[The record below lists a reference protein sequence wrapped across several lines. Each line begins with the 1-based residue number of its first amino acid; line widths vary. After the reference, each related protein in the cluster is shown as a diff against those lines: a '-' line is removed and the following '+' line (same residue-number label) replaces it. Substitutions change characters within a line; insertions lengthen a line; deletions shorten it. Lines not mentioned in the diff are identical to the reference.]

1 MKPLIPTKKSH
12 RKKTKIANGVDK
24 IKNNITFGETIIPS
38 STEEVEII
46 LPNGVNTYTYEILKT
61 DALEANLKIACGGS
75 GTFKSLTLR
84 NTGGTLSLEPGV
96 ADARLITLNPSLS
109 EASKV
114 DFLSE
119 GNDWY
124 SWGWLVGESLSALE
138 TPVYVSPFSNKADD
152 DGDGLSNSQEAG
164 LGTDSGNSDSDG
176 DNVGD
181 GIEVGTGT
189 DPTDSSSSS
198 DPNQDSDGDGVSDF
212 DEITAGTNHLDPTS
226 FPGATESTLPDP
238 SEIGPTFTGI
248 PNNLVIEAG
257 TLEADAKV
265 QALIGVV
272 ANDAQ
277 DGNRPVSITFA
288 GYTGIHGNTFTATYS
303 ATDTDANTT
312 TVTKTFT
319 VEDTVAPVITLNG
332 VNPLT
337 LTFGAIEGNDPG
349 ATADDGSP
357 VTSDFATVINNTSA
371 VGEYTI
377 TYTSTDAAGNVATPV
392 TRTVQIAEAASGLF
406 IEELQS
412 ATDNL
417 QGSATI
423 TSGIF
428 NKSTIDTGDLTY
440 VSLDTDGIIQFSGNG
455 ASGNSAVNT
464 DFTFSFWISPTN
476 TFGNTSQIMGRYA
489 PGGETNAE
497 FRIRAGQHPTNS
509 TMSIAPILGGMWT
522 STPGAESTNAFQIG
536 DWYYIVITQKY
547 NISTSKYE
555 YRAYVDGILGGLKL
569 DLTYSLLNAFK
580 NVRIFGIGAI
590 SNGGGWA
597 GNSGTFL
604 LDSMQFGDG
613 VWLSDGQIAAMYAQ
627 TDRQMTIDEAS
638 QLDADAP
645 TLTITRN
652 SDSLDIPDG
661 SSITLNAGE
670 VFEDLYTIEVS
681 DNSGEN
687 ITPVISPS
695 IDTSSITG
703 PNAHTITA
711 TDSAGNS
718 TQITINIEVIGL
730 WTERYEN
737 PTGAFYEDLNYSP
750 SGITMVDSLSSNR
763 YGIAAEMTGLT
774 IDMAT
779 AALDEGYEVIIDL
792 RPVDTPIRSLGN
804 YNWTDLDQASDCPLM
819 IGFVRA
825 PDTYTWNSANN
836 IPINYSKSSVRDW
849 LAGCFY
855 QARFSEADQNGTQ
868 MAYYHNPWDGNAVQS
883 SAYLTW
889 DLNNPGIPATDLIDQ
904 VRQVKYI
911 IRRSTSTPN
920 RMYFDIYTKLPSE
933 QSWTELKT
941 GLWAAGP
948 VALHLAIVGKSFPN
962 GSIVQDISIQPWS

>member
-1 MKPLIPTKKSH
+1 M
-12 RKKTKIANGVDK
+12 
-24 IKNNITFGETIIPS
+24 GETIIPVGN
-38 STEEVEII
+38 EEVFII
-46 LPNGVNTYTYEILKT
+46 LPEVENTSTYKILKT
-61 DALEANLKIACGGS
+61 EDLDANLKIACRNTGE
-75 GTFKSLTLR
+75 FKSLTIR
-84 NTGGTLSLEPGV
+84 NVGGTLRVVSNNDDDRSISV
-96 ADARLITLNPSLS
+96 NPSLS
-109 EASKV
+109 HGSKI
-114 DFLSE
+114 DFLSD
-119 GNDWY
+119 GRDWFA
-124 SWGWLVGESLSALE
+124 WGWFAGETTSVNTSQIVIPPAS
-138 TPVYVSPFSNKADD
+138 VAKVFYNDADN
-152 DGDGLSNSQEAG
+152 DGLTNFQEEIMQ
-164 LGTDSGNSDSDG
+164 TEVYISDSDG
-176 DNVGD
+176 DGVKD
-181 GIEVGTGT
+181 GVEVVTGT
-189 DPTDSSSSS
+189 DATDSSSFS

-212 DEITAGTNHLDPTS
+212 DEILAGTNHLDPTS
-226 FPGATESTLPDP
+226 FPSATESTLPDP
-238 SEIGPTFTGI
+238 STIGPVFIGI

-277 DGNRPVSITFA
+277 DGNRPVSITFT
-288 GYTGIHGNTFTATYS
+288 GYTGTHGNTFTATYS

-319 VEDTVAPVITLNG
+319 VEDTVAPVITLVGN
-332 VNPLT
+332 NPLT
-337 LTFGAIEGNDPG
+337 LTFGDVEGNDPG
-349 ATADDGSP
+349 ATTDDDSP

-371 VGEYTI
+371 IGNYTI
-377 TYTSTDAAGNVATPV
+377 TYTSTDAAGNAATSV
-392 TRTVQIAEAASGLF
+392 TRDVEIAEAASGLF

-423 TSGIF
+423 TNGIF
-428 NKSTIDTGDLTY
+428 NKSTTSVDDLTF

-476 TFGNTSQIMGRYA
+476 TFGNTSQIMGRIKA
-489 PGGETNAE
+489 GFETNAE
-497 FRIRAGQHPTNS
+497 FRIRAGQHPSNN
-509 TMSIAPILGGMWT
+509 TMSLAPILGGMST
-522 STPGAESTNAFQIG
+522 NTPGASSTNAFQIG
-536 DWYYIVITQKY
+536 DWYHIAITQKY
-547 NISTSKYE
+547 NTSTSKYE
-555 YRAYVDGILGGLKL
+555 YRAYVDGIPGGSKL

-670 VFEDLYTIEVS
+670 VFENLYTIEVS

-687 ITPVISPS
+687 IIPVISPS

-730 WTERYEN
+730 WTEKYEN
-737 PTGAFYEDLNYSP
+737 PTGAFYEDLSYSP
-750 SGITMVDSLSSNR
+750 SGITMVDGLNSNR
-763 YGIAAEMTGLT
+763 YEIAAEMSGLT
-774 IDMAT
+774 IDMG
-779 AALDEGYEVIIDL
+779 AALVGEGYEVIIDL
-792 RPVDTPIRSLGN
+792 RPVDTPIRSLGD
-804 YNWTDLDQASDCPLM
+804 YSWTNLDQASNCPLM

-825 PDTYTWNSANN
+825 SDTYTWNSASS
-836 IPINYSKSSVRDW
+836 IPINNSKSSAREW

-855 QARFSEADQNGTQ
+855 QARFSEAATTGAE
-868 MAYYHNPWDGNAVQS
+868 MAYYNNSYDTSVVRS
-883 SAYLTW
+883 TSYLIL
-889 DLNNPGIPATDLIDQ
+889 DAGIFTQTLKDQ
-904 VRQVKYI
+904 VRQVKYVI
-911 IRRSTSTPN
+911 TRPLQN

-933 QSWTELKT
+933 QSWTTLKT
-941 GLWAAGP
+941 GLQANTP
-948 VALHLAIVGKSFPN
+948 QALHLGIVGKSFPN
-962 GSIVQDISIQPWS
+962 GSIVQDISIQPLN